1 MECAS
6 DSDNVFG
13 PRINPECRPF
23 DFTLLFEDGF
33 FGLLP
38 AALFLVLVPHRLQ
51 VLRSSQVKLN
61 SFQLALVKL
70 IQLIVLLVLHILYT
84 ALRVED
90 PDLHTR
96 VGLASGV
103 VNIIA
108 TGAAILLSFLEDQRS
123 IKPSDLLVVYYS
135 VEVLLSL
142 PQLRS
147 LWQIPTASVAC
158 RALGMTILVFNAGV
172 LISESIHKPRFLRLI
187 YQKTTREGILG
198 FWGQSFFIWVLP
210 VLQNGYS
217 KVLGIDDIPEMD
229 ADQQVQLTQEELEKA
244 WGARTGKHRLLRST
258 FYAYRRTFLS
268 GFVPRICL
276 AAFSFCQPF
285 LITATI
291 DYVQNDKTLESK
303 RRGQAIVGAYVL
315 VYSGWAVSTA
325 VYWRQTNRFNTK
337 VRSGLIAMVFN
348 QTSRLKASDIN
359 DSAAITLMGTDVER
373 IVQSQKTIH
382 ETWATILEVGIA
394 IWLLER
400 QLLIACVV
408 PAIIVI
414 GSVLAIGPISNR
426 SGQSQKQWVECVQAR
441 VTGTSSMLRDIKSIK
456 MLGLSR
462 VMFQKVSNLRKIE
475 LKTSE
480 RFRKLLIWEI
490 IISNVP
496 TDFAPFATFAIYTII
511 AVATHNKTLLSS
523 QAFTSLSLISLVT
536 NPLITFIQS
545 VPAVRQAMACYLRIE
560 EYCKK
565 QTELHNTRTGLPTP
579 SATNDGIA
587 VELQLVQPKSESET
601 SPFSFERADIAWS
614 DTGENKLH
622 DITLRVGPGVTMLI
636 GPVGSG
642 KSTLLSSLLG
652 ETVVRSGDVR
662 VADSQLAYCSQVP
675 WIFDDTVRQ
684 NIILGSLFDPKWY
697 EVATWA
703 CGLKDE
709 LSNMPGGD
717 LYRAG
722 ANGLSLSGGQKQRI
736 ALCRAIYSR
745 KRLMV
750 LDDVFSGLDSNNTSM
765 VATRLFSPGGYCRRY
780 GVTVLLATHTEHLF
794 QYADEIVILEGGR
807 IVQNGSS
814 EKVMQLHKPASV
826 HRSLA
831 STDEIAGHMASA
843 TEEDNELNNDTVKA
857 LVSDSPSPLRRE
869 GTWSVY
875 KYYYQSAGFIPFAT
889 CLAFIVVEAVSGD
902 FKTLWI
908 QWWVEANEESPNK
921 DMGMYLGVYAGL
933 FVIQLVGTAVG
944 LWLLIINVINNT
956 ALNLHT
962 DLLSATLSAPLRFSQ
977 DTEIGAL
984 TNRFSQDMELIDMML
999 PLVASM
1005 FFTGNALPT
1014 VPSLPPYQTVRL
1026 AELRDH

>member
-1 MECAS
+1 MACAS

-70 IQLIVLLVLHILYT
+70 ILLIVLLVLHILYT

-135 VEVLLSL
+135 TEVLLSL

-158 RALGMTILVFNAGV
+158 RALWTTILVFNTGV
-172 LISESIHKPRFLRLI
+172 LISESIHKPRFLRPLH
-187 YQKTTREGILG
+187 QKTTREGILG

-229 ADQQVQLTQEELEKA
+229 ADQQAQLTQEELEKA
-244 WGARTGKHRLLRST
+244 WEARTGKHRLLRST
-258 FYAYRRTFLS
+258 FYAYRRMFLS

-276 AAFSFCQPF
+276 TAFSFCQPF

-291 DYVQNDKTLESK
+291 DYVQNDKTSESK

-315 VYSGWAVSTA
+315 VYLGWAISTA

-408 PAIIVI
+408 PAIIAI

-441 VTGTSSMLRDIKSIK
+441 VTGTSNMLRDIKSIK

-490 IISNVP
+490 VISNVP

-511 AVATHNKTLLSS
+511 AVATHHKTLLSS

-536 NPLITFIQS
+536 NPLLTFIQS

-565 QTELHNTRTGLPTP
+565 QTELHNTRTGSPAP

-587 VELQLVQPKSESET
+587 VELQSVQPKSESET
-601 SPFSFERADIAWS
+601 TSFSFERADIAWS
-614 DTGENKLH
+614 DTSENKLH
-622 DITLRVGPGVTMLI
+622 DITLRVGSGITMLI

-652 ETVVRSGDVR
+652 ETVVSSGDVR
-662 VADSQLAYCSQVP
+662 VADSQLAYCFQVS
-675 WIFDDTVRQ
+675 WILDDTVRQ
-684 NIILGSLFDPKWY
+684 NIILGSLFNPKWY

-709 LSNMPGGD
+709 LSNMSGGD

-745 KRLMV
+745 K
-750 LDDVFSGLDSNNTSM
+750 
-765 VATRLFSPGGYCRRY
+765 
-780 GVTVLLATHTEHLF
+780 
-794 QYADEIVILEGGR
+794 
-807 IVQNGSS
+807 
-814 EKVMQLHKPASV
+814 
-826 HRSLA
+826 
-831 STDEIAGHMASA
+831 
-843 TEEDNELNNDTVKA
+843 
-857 LVSDSPSPLRRE
+857 
-869 GTWSVY
+869 
-875 KYYYQSAGFIPFAT
+875 
-889 CLAFIVVEAVSGD
+889 
-902 FKTLWI
+902 
-908 QWWVEANEESPNK
+908 
-921 DMGMYLGVYAGL
+921 
-933 FVIQLVGTAVG
+933 
-944 LWLLIINVINNT
+944 
-956 ALNLHT
+956 
-962 DLLSATLSAPLRFSQ
+962 
-977 DTEIGAL
+977 
-984 TNRFSQDMELIDMML
+984 
-999 PLVASM
+999 
-1005 FFTGNALPT
+1005 
-1014 VPSLPPYQTVRL
+1014 
-1026 AELRDH
+1026 